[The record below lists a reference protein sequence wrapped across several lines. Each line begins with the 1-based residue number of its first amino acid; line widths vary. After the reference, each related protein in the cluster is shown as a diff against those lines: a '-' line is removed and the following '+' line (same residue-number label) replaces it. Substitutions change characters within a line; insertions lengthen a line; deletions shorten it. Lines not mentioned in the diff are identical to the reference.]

1 MLANSKQ
8 PTGPR
13 GRGKKGHR
21 RGRRPRR
28 GAATGKSTIHEF
40 ATCDSCEALLRC
52 IHAGA
57 DVAAADAAGLSPLMH
72 AVLSAKVNNVLALLE
87 YGAPVNET
95 AVLTEDI
102 IVHHAANR
110 YTEEFSLLFWNHRRT
125 LAGVRVPVTP
135 LHLACMRG
143 DLPLIYALLA
153 NGANPNFAVQGPL
166 SELCGKPADFF
177 SRFSGQKYPQGFL
190 VERETTLDFLSD
202 HVEDMDERVFRIYL
216 HKSGMLSASSRSTC
230 VSQVRKCEALLHRD
244 LFGNAEDDLAQLSE
258 RLVQESPGFTGIQK
272 GGVARSLNRFIE
284 YVKSSM
290 RCKYSGLEALSVL

>member
-1 MLANSKQ
+1 MLTNSKQ

-13 GRGKKGHR
+13 GRGKKGPR

-28 GAATGKSTIHEF
+28 GAAAGKSTIHEF
-40 ATCDSCEALLRC
+40 ATCDSCEPLLRC

-153 NGANPNFAVQGPL
+153 NGANPNSAVQGPL

-216 HKSGMLSASSRSTC
+216 HKSGMLSASSRATC
-230 VSQVRKCEALLHRD
+230 VSQVRKCETLLHRD
-244 LFGNAEDDLAQLSE
+244 LFGNAEDDLVQLSE
-258 RLVQESPGFTGIQK
+258 RVVQESPGFSGIQK

-290 RCKYSGLEALSVL
+290 RCKYNSLEALSVL

>member
-1 MLANSKQ
+1 MSTNSKQ
-8 PTGPR
+8 LPGPR
-13 GRGKKGHR
+13 GRRKKDR
-21 RGRRPRR
+21 RHGRRPRR
-28 GAATGKSTIHEF
+28 GAAAGKSSIHEF

-52 IHAGA
+52 IQAGA

-110 YTEEFSLLFWNHRRT
+110 YTEDFSLLFWNHRRT

-153 NGANPNFAVQGPL
+153 NGANPNSAVQGPL

-177 SRFSGQKYPQGFL
+177 ARFSGQKYPQGFP

-216 HKSGMLSASSRSTC
+216 HKSGMLSASSRATC
-230 VSQVRKCEALLHRD
+230 VSQVRKCETLLHRD
-244 LFGNAEDDLAQLSE
+244 LFGNAEDELAQLSE
-258 RLVQESPGFTGIQK
+258 RLVQESPGFSGIQK